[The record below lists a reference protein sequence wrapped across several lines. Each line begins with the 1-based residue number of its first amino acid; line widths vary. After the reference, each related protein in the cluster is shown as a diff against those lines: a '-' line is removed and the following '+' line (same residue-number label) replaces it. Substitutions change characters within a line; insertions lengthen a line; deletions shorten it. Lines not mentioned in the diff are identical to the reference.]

1 MLPIGPTLE
10 KFIHE
15 RRLVKKRIAEQA
27 GITPAYLAQVLKKET
42 LDCLLFERLCNAV
55 EVSPMEFFSD
65 NERVKKQIA
74 VGDVTAN
81 SMLGPAKASVHVEDG
96 TVSVLR
102 ELLAEKERVI
112 KILLAQLE
120 NRDKNG
126 TNQ

>member
-15 RRLVKKRIAEQA
+15 RRLVKKIIAEKA
-27 GITPAYLAQVLKKET
+27 GITPAYLAQVLKKDT
-42 LDCLLFERLCNAV
+42 LDCLLFEKLCNAI
-55 EVSPMEFFSD
+55 EVSPLEFFAD
-65 NERVKKQIA
+65 NEHVKKQIA

-81 SMLGPAKASVHVEDG
+81 SMLGPAEASVHVGDG

-102 ELLAEKERVI
+102 ELLAEKERTI
-112 KILLAQLE
+112 IILLAQLE
-120 NRDKNG
+120 QRDKNG